1 MIKHYK
7 LINKRSYN
15 SFLPYI
21 YYKYYRVFF
30 QSMIWRGRKL
40 WAYNFMLNLK
50 YELKLKENFEF
61 HISFL
66 FSLLNITPHIILSY
80 LKIGGAK
87 QGVPLA
93 ISWKKKI
100 TYAIKWMRIALKNKH
115 KKIKLKFLLEEL
127 IMSIYN
133 KGLTFN
139 QKKRTYIEGFSNR
152 FLLKRFKYK
161 R

>member
-1 MIKHYK
+1 
-7 LINKRSYN
+7 
-15 SFLPYI
+15 
-21 YYKYYRVFF
+21 
-30 QSMIWRGRKL
+30 MIWRGRKL